1 MKKLLICLLFV
12 LLCTSTSNAEI
23 RIVASTSDIASIAED
38 IGGAL
43 IKVDYICKGRSNPH
57 SVEVLPSYMIKVA
70 RAHLY
75 LKVGLELDFWA
86 DPIIDGSRNG
96 KLVIVDCSKGIKPL
110 EVPTEKVDAS
120 MGDVHAQG
128 NPHYWLDPNNGFQIA
143 TNILNGLI
151 QVDPVNSQAYRAG
164 YEQFKST
171 LAEKIE
177 EWHKRAIPIQGKQI
191 VTFHN
196 SWPYF
201 AGAFGM
207 EVVGFVEPKPGIEP
221 TPSHTAELIG
231 FIKALNISIIGME
244 PYFSDRVPLS
254 IATATGAKVVILPPS
269 VGGVANI
276 DNYFDLFDYLIET
289 LLTTEGR

>member
-1 MKKLLICLLFV
+1 MKKLLIYLLIG
-12 LLCTSTSNAEI
+12 LLCTSTSNAKI

-43 IKVDYICKGRSNPH
+43 VKVDHICKGKSNPH
-57 SVEVLPSYMIKVA
+57 SVEVLPSYMIKVV
-70 RAHLY
+70 RADLY

-96 KLVIVDCSKGIKPL
+96 KLVIVDCSKGIIPL
-110 EVPTEKVDAS
+110 EVPTEKVDAL

-143 TNILNGLI
+143 MNILNGLI
-151 QVDPVNSQAYRAG
+151 QVDPSNSQVYLEGFNRF
-164 YEQFKST
+164 ESSLT
-171 LAEKIE
+171 DKIE
-177 EWHKRAIPIQGKQI
+177 EWRKRAISLQGKQI

-201 AGAFGM
+201 AEAFGM
-207 EVVGFVEPKPGIEP
+207 KVVGFVEPKPGIEP

-231 FIKALNISIIGME
+231 LIKALNISIIGKE
-244 PYFSDRVPLS
+244 PYFSDRVPNN
-254 IATATGAKVVILPPS
+254 IAAATGANVVILPPS
-269 VGGVANI
+269 VGGVADI
-276 DNYFDLFDYLIET
+276 DSYFDLFDYLIEA
-289 LLTTEGR
+289 LLNTEGR